1 MVYYYSTDIKVNFKA
16 SYKMDIKRE
25 ELEKLVGVEKVDVF
39 YAIADMITSLYD
51 MEQTRNNGGKKRT
64 YEYKFRKSGKTLCAF
79 YFKENTLGLMFFFG
93 KDERAK
99 VDEMKNEFTSVVVDA
114 YDNTPT
120 YATGNGLCS
129 I

>member
-79 YFKENTLGLMFFFG
+79 YFKENTLGLMFVFG

-99 VDEMKNEFTSVVVDA
+99 VDEMKNEFSSVVVDA